1 VIEPLLEAE
10 RNLNMGLLDH
20 AERLYRQVA
29 EHDPRNAIAIVGLAR
44 VAIER
49 GDDRAAHALAR
60 EALALDPQNVA
71 AVRLEARLAE
81 MLAGA
86 PGAGESGAAA
96 PEAGESAAAPGA
108 GEPGAAAPKP
118 SDRPRSGLLR
128 RLIGR

>member
-29 EHDPRNAIAIVGLAR
+29 EHDPRNAIAVVGLAR

-60 EALALDPQNVA
+60 EALALDPQNAA

-81 MLAGA
+81 MLAGE
-86 PGAGESGAAA
+86 PDGL
-96 PEAGESAAAPGA
+96 APGA
-108 GEPGAAAPKP
+108 GEPRPAAPEP
-118 SDRPRSGLLR
+118 SDRRRSGLLR
-128 RLIGR
+128 RLLGR